1 MQSKLSYTKTKIKMT
16 FKQKIIPLGGNGPP
30 CPSLEKHLSLLEM
43 GEPWLKGKMDERECG
58 WLERQM
64 VSRNPLGQHKS
75 MQGRNVLRVTPH
87 PPFIVFPRDF
97 RVLSPWSR
105 I

>member
-1 MQSKLSYTKTKIKMT
+1 MGHHALAWRST
-16 FKQKIIPLGGNGPP
+16 
-30 CPSLEKHLSLLEM
+30 SLLAM
-43 GEPWLKGKMDERECG
+43 GELWLKGKMDERECG

-64 VSRNPLGQHKS
+64 VSRHPLGKHNS

-105 I
+105 L